1 MKKIKVALLL
11 SLIGILVAGCGLK
24 EETADNSNP
33 KKITDDI
40 KVEIEDED
48 ASIEEERPFI
58 EKNSNKKTDEELD
71 QEYEDWVA
79 HATSHDIEAS
89 DVSATPE
96 PTSAPAVNTNTSDTP
111 DVSNNSIETPTET
124 PTTTNNSS
132 TTTQSKYNGLAVAN
146 WHDVTLPAGID
157 YNSAIEVIKEGV
169 TSYPDVY
176 PYIDGVKLNIPGEY
190 TGIWVKDNKDGTYTP
205 YSYTAF
211 KVTITR
217 DYTGPAIFTADDFTW
232 SLNDHQYG
240 ILDTASKYVH
250 YYGNGTYTASTVA
263 NTDII
268 PAVYDIVW
276 TSTDGVKYTQQVT
289 ITE

>member
-11 SLIGILVAGCGLK
+11 SLIGILVAGCSLK
-24 EETADNSNP
+24 EEATDNSNP
-33 KKITDDI
+33 EEIIDEDT

-48 ASIEEERPFI
+48 SSIEEESPFI
-58 EKNSNKKTDEELD
+58 EKKSNKKTDKD
-71 QEYEDWVA
+71 GVT
-79 HATSHDIEAS
+79 HVTSHDIEAS
-89 DVSATPE
+89 EVPATPE
-96 PTSAPAVNTNTSDTP
+96 PTSASAVNTNTSDTL
-111 DVSNNSIETPTET
+111 DVSNNSTETPTET
-124 PTTTNNSS
+124 PNTTNNSS
-132 TTTQSKYNGLAVAN
+132 TTNKYNGLALAN

-211 KVTITR
+211 KVNITK
-217 DYTGPAIFTADDFTW
+217 DYNGPAIFTADDFTW

-250 YYGNGTYTASTVA
+250 YYGNGTYTASTLA
-263 NTDII
+263 NTNII